1 MSGYIYC
8 FSNDTIDD
16 VYKIGRTKRD
26 PIIRLTEANCCG
38 TWNIIQSNYKFEFA
52 KKVDDCCEMER
63 KIHDILESI
72 DSRVYPNRE
81 FFKISLTTIKKIFD
95 IISGEWYNPENY
107 GDYKNNIV
115 TLPETPQEISQET
128 LPETLENTLLDT
140 NDHYKFDENGLTCA
154 KCSKIYSSLLSYN
167 NHIRLNRCKI
177 KKNEM
182 VCNYCDKS
190 FKSKQWRQKHEINCK
205 TTHDSE
211 IKKLNDK
218 INNIEML
225 VKRRN

>member
-81 FFKISLTTIKKIFD
+81 FFKISLITIKKIFD
-95 IISGEWYNPENY
+95 IISGEWYNPENC

-115 TLPETPQEISQET
+115 TLPETPQEISQEA
-128 LPETLENTLLDT
+128 LSETLENTLLDT
-140 NDHYKFDENGLTCA
+140 NDRYKFDENGLTCA

-177 KKNEM
+177 KINEM
-182 VCNYCDKS
+182 VCNYCNKN
-190 FKSKQWRQKHEINCK
+190 FKSKQGRQKHEINCK
-205 TTHDSE
+205 TTHDAE

-218 INNIEML
+218 INNIELL